1 MSNTAP
7 ETATIMLDLVRSSI
21 EHGLH
26 HGSPAMAE
34 LKTLPPSL
42 QEPGGCFVTL
52 EINHQLR
59 GCIGSL
65 EAHRPLAED
74 LVANGYAAA
83 FQDPRFPPLSE
94 GEYPQTT
101 IKISLLTPATPMQ
114 FSSEEDL
121 LSQIRPGVD
130 GLILSDRGHRGTFLP
145 SVWEQLPTPQLFL
158 NHLKQKAGLP
168 GNYWS
173 DTIRIERYQTEQI
186 A

>member
-1 MSNTAP
+1 MSQTDP
-7 ETATIMLDLVRSSI
+7 ETAKIMLELVRSSI

-26 HGSPAMAE
+26 HGSPAAVE
-34 LKTLPPSL
+34 LEGLSSTL
-42 QEPGGCFVTL
+42 QEPGACFVTL
-52 EINHQLR
+52 ETGHQLR

-94 GEYPQTT
+94 SEYPRTT

-121 LSQIRPGVD
+121 LNQIRPGVD

-145 SVWEQLPTPQLFL
+145 SVWEQLPSPRLFL
-158 NHLKQKAGLP
+158 SHLKQKAGLP
-168 GNYWS
+168 EGYWS
-173 DTIRIERYQTEQI
+173 DTIRVERYQTEQI